1 MRLFGTI
8 FCAFLGATLLAG
20 CAGMQLEKAERTGPK
35 GTEFSKSLYSGYL
48 DLSKSEYAEGDYE
61 DSDFFANAALAAAGS
76 ASPPQP
82 QAISSRRL
90 PKDKVTELSGARE
103 RLTKALAAGAAEKM
117 PAKAA
122 NAQVMFDC
130 WMQEQEENFQPK
142 DIERCRGGFLTAIAD
157 VEGRMKPVPVAAAP
171 TAAPAPTEAPAPKPT
186 ELRYFVYFPFNS
198 VKPTPDSA
206 VILRTA
212 ADAARKLEGA
222 RIEYVGN
229 ADTAGDAGY
238 NMGLSK
244 RRIEAVIDAMK
255 QQGVAAGK
263 VDVAAHGESKLP
275 VPTADNVPNAM
286 NRRVQIVI
294 RK

>member
-8 FCAFLGATLLAG
+8 ACTIFGATLLTG
-20 CAGMQLEKAERTGPK
+20 CAGMQLQKAEQTGPK
-35 GTEFSKSLYSGYL
+35 GTEFSNSLYSGYL
-48 DLSKSEYAEGDYE
+48 DLSRSEFAEGDYE

-90 PKDKVTELSGARE
+90 PKDKVADLSGARD

-142 DIERCRGGFLTAIAD
+142 DIERCRGGFMTAMAE
-157 VEGRMKPVPVAAAP
+157 VEGGMKPVPVAAA
-171 TAAPAPTEAPAPKPT
+171 APAPTKAPAQKPT
-186 ELRYFVYFPFNS
+186 ELRYSVYFPFNS
-198 VKPTPDSA
+198 VKPTPDSD
-206 VILRTA
+206 VVLKTA
-212 ADAARKLEGA
+212 AAAARKLEGA
-222 RIEYVGN
+222 QIEYVGN
-229 ADTAGDAGY
+229 TDTAGASNY
-238 NMGLSK
+238 NMNLSK

-255 QQGVAAGK
+255 QQGVTANK
-263 VDVAAHGESKLP
+263 VDIAAHGETKLP